1 MYDINKLFDR
11 FSEKCECRLN
21 EPMSKHTTF
30 RIGGNADI
38 VLYPDNEI
46 VISEIIKYCKTENIP
61 LKIFGKG
68 SNILVSDEG
77 IRGAVIILDS
87 RFSKLELL
95 DETSVCCQAGAAMSF
110 IGEFTCEHSL
120 TGFEFGAGIPGTV
133 GGALFMNAGAYDGEM
148 KDIVISAKYLD
159 ADGEPHT
166 LSKEELKLGYRKSIF
181 SSMDCCITEVVLNL
195 KKGDKEE
202 IRAKMSDLMH
212 RRVSKQPLNFPS
224 AGSTFKRNP
233 PYITAKLIDEAGL
246 KGRCVGDAA
255 VSEKHAGFIVNKG
268 NASARDVIELIE
280 IVKNEILCKFGVSI
294 ECEIEIVDSNGGI

>member
-11 FSEKCECRLN
+11 FSEKCECRLS

-87 RFSKLELL
+87 RFSRLELL
-95 DETSVCCQAGAAMSF
+95 DETSVCCQAGAAMSV

-133 GGALFMNAGAYDGEM
+133 GGALYMNAGAYDGEM

-159 ADGEPHT
+159 ADGETHT

-181 SSMDCCITEVVLNL
+181 TDMTCCITEVVLNL
-195 KKGDKEE
+195 KKGNKEE

-212 RRVSKQPLNFPS
+212 RRASKQPLNFPS
-224 AGSTFKRNP
+224 AGSTFKRP
-233 PYITAKLIDEAGL
+233 EGYFAGALIEQSGL
-246 KGRCVGDAA
+246 KGCSIGGAS
-255 VSEKHAGFIVNKG
+255 VSEKHAGFVVNKG
-268 NASARDVIELIE
+268 GATAKDVLELVEHIKKT
-280 IVKNEILCKFGVSI
+280 VKSDSGVEL
-294 ECEIEIVDSNGGI
+294 ECEIKFI